1 MKEFDYVI
9 IGGGIAGGNAAISIR
24 GNDQNG
30 KILLVTGENHIP
42 YDRVPLSK
50 NYLTGKMPTE
60 VLYFKEQDYYDSQKI
75 KILSGKRVTV
85 LDVKKKTIT
94 LEDKSEIR
102 FGKLL
107 LATGGVVRH
116 IDIPGSNLKN
126 VFYLRTI
133 EDGEAVK
140 QAMQTA
146 KNAIVIG
153 GGFIGCELAS
163 SFTKK
168 GIKTTIIEAGSKIL
182 GRVFDED
189 TSIWVQN
196 HFEKR
201 GVTILTDTIPKLF
214 IGENGR
220 VVAVEI
226 KSGGRLEADFVAVGI
241 GISPNVELAMNSGL
255 RTDNGIWCNEYLQ
268 TSVPEIYAAG
278 DVANFFSPV
287 FKKQLRLEHY
297 DLAIRQ
303 GRTAGANMTGES
315 GQFTDLPYFFSFMF
329 DIRIEVYG
337 DMGKY
342 DRVVV
347 RGKPEEGGFV
357 KMYLLNGVVNAVMLV
372 NSREDINSVKKLITS
387 RVKFDDW
394 SVLSDESTMI
404 SDIVA

>member
-1 MKEFDYVI
+1 
-9 IGGGIAGGNAAISIR
+9 
-24 GNDQNG
+24 
-30 KILLVTGENHIP
+30 
-42 YDRVPLSK
+42 
-50 NYLTGKMPTE
+50 
-60 VLYFKEQDYYDSQKI
+60 
-75 KILSGKRVTV
+75 
-85 LDVKKKTIT
+85 
-94 LEDKSEIR
+94 
-102 FGKLL
+102 
-107 LATGGVVRH
+107 
-116 IDIPGSNLKN
+116 
-126 VFYLRTI
+126 
-133 EDGEAVK
+133 
-140 QAMQTA
+140 
-146 KNAIVIG
+146 
-153 GGFIGCELAS
+153 
-163 SFTKK
+163 
-168 GIKTTIIEAGSKIL
+168 
-182 GRVFDED
+182 
-189 TSIWVQN
+189 
-196 HFEKR
+196 
-201 GVTILTDTIPKLF
+201 
-214 IGENGR
+214 
-220 VVAVEI
+220 
-226 KSGGRLEADFVAVGI
+226 
-241 GISPNVELAMNSGL
+241 MNSGL